1 MENIQFQKHILE
13 RVQKLEEKSFGGT
26 QEQKYG
32 SAREEAK
39 AITDGK
45 APAHFIGD
53 RTRESALQRVKSFE
67 QNYDTGSVNALHGAE
82 IQKYEREKTICKMLI
97 DKYDISKDEVKA

>member
-13 RVQKLEEKSFGGT
+13 RIQKLEKKSFGAT
-26 QEQKYG
+26 QEQNYS

-45 APAHFIGD
+45 APAHFIGE

-67 QNYDTGSVNALHGAE
+67 QNYDTGSVKNLHGDELVQYHKEQA
-82 IQKYEREKTICKMLI
+82 ICKMLI
-97 DKYDISKDEVKA
+97 DKYNISRDEVKP